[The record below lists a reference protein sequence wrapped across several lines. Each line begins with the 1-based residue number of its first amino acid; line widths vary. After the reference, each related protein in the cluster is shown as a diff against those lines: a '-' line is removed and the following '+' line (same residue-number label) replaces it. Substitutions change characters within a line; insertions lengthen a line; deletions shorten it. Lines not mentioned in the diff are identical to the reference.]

1 MYIGIPRETFPG
13 ERRVGATPEST
24 ERLRKLGFAVL
35 LESGAG
41 AAAGL
46 ADESYGDVEVLPDS
60 AALWARADIVLKVRP
75 PTLDDVARMRPGQVV
90 LCLFWP
96 AQNPGLLE
104 AVAARGVTLLAMD
117 QVPRITRAQKLD
129 VLSSQANLVGYRAVI
144 EAANHFGRFF
154 TGQVTAA
161 GKVAPAKVL
170 IIGAGVAGLAAV
182 GTARA
187 LGAIVRAFDT
197 RPAVREQVQSLGAEF
212 LEVTLAEEGDGG
224 GGYAKEM
231 SPAFIAAEMALF
243 LEQAR
248 EVDIIVT
255 TALIPGKRAP
265 TLITEEMVEAMRP
278 GSVIVDLAAEQ
289 GGNCALTQPGQVV
302 VHNRVSIVGYTD
314 LPSRMAVQASQL
326 FGTNLCHLLADM
338 GGGAAFRV
346 DMDDEVVRALTVT
359 HEGAVTWPAPKR
371 EAPPT
376 VVPAV
381 AAAAA
386 PKAAS
391 PNGASTRVAPAA
403 LTTPSGRPNSTPK
416 SGTKS
421 GSHGHGPPQGG
432 GGSPVGL
439 FIGGAA
445 LLAVGLVAPPA
456 FLTHLMVFVLAC
468 FIGWQVVW
476 NVTPA
481 LHTPLM
487 SVTNAISGII
497 LLGGMVQL
505 GTGGTFSAASL
516 LGAVAI
522 LLATINVAGGFL
534 VTQRMLRMFVRES

>member
-13 ERRVGATPEST
+13 ERRVAGTPEST
-24 ERLRKLGFAVL
+24 ERLRKLGFDVGIEA
-35 LESGAG
+35 GAG
-41 AAAGL
+41 VGAGL
-46 ADESYGDVEVLPDS
+46 ADDAYVGVDLLPD
-60 AALWARADIVLKVRP
+60 AAAVWAAADIVLKVRP
-75 PTLDDVARMRPGQVV
+75 PTLDDIAHMRRGQVV
-90 LCLFWP
+90 LSLFWP

-104 AVAARGVTLLAMD
+104 AVAARGVTMIAMD

-144 EAANHFGRFF
+144 EAANRFGRFF

-161 GKVAPAKVL
+161 GKVPPAKVL
-170 IIGAGVAGLAAV
+170 VIGAGVAGLAAV
-182 GTARA
+182 GAARA
-187 LGAIVRAFDT
+187 LGGIVRAFDT

-212 LEVTLAEEGDGG
+212 LEVKIDEDGAG
-224 GGYAKEM
+224 TGGYAKEM

-243 LEQAR
+243 LAQAR
-248 EVDIIVT
+248 EVDIVIT
-255 TALIPGKRAP
+255 TALIPGKPAP
-265 TLITEEMVEAMRP
+265 TLLTEEMVEAMRP

-289 GGNCALTQPGQVV
+289 GGNCALTRPGEVV
-302 VHNRVSIVGYTD
+302 VHNGVTIIGYTD

-326 FGTNLCHLLADM
+326 FGTNLCHLLDDM

-346 DMDDEVVRALTVT
+346 DMGDEVVRAMTVA
-359 HEGAVTWPAPKR
+359 HDGAVTWPPPPPAPK
-371 EAPPT
+371 PT
-376 VVPAV
+376 VTPAPVNAPAPTPV
-381 AAAAA
+381 AT
-386 PKAAS
+386 S
-391 PNGASTRVAPAA
+391 PARVAGPVSPVVK
-403 LTTPSGRPNSTPK
+403 PSGATRAPPK
-416 SGTKS
+416 SGA
-421 GSHGHGPPQGG
+421 HGHGAPRGG
-432 GGSPVGL
+432 GGRSPLGL
-439 FIGGAA
+439 FVAGVA
-445 LLAVGLVAPPA
+445 LLALGAVAPPA
-456 FLTHLMVFVLAC
+456 FLTHLLVFVLAC

-505 GTGGTFSAASL
+505 GTGGTFSAPSM

-534 VTQRMLRMFVRES
+534 VTQRMLRMFVREG

>member
-13 ERRVGATPEST
+13 ERRVGATPESA
-24 ERLRKLGFAVL
+24 ERLRKLGFTVVL
-35 LESGAG
+35 EAGAG

-46 ADESYGDVEVLPDS
+46 SDESYADVEVLPDA

-75 PTLDDVARMRPGQVV
+75 PTLDDVARMRPGHVV

-224 GGYAKEM
+224 GGYAREM

-338 GGGAAFRV
+338 GGAAAFRV

-371 EAPPT
+371 EAPP
-376 VVPAV
+376 VVAV
-381 AAAAA
+381 AAPAAA
-386 PKAAS
+386 PKVATPANAA
-391 PNGASTRVAPAA
+391 P

-432 GGSPVGL
+432 GGSPIGL

-516 LGAVAI
+516 LGAIAI

>member
-13 ERRVGATPEST
+13 ERRVAATPGST
-24 ERLRKLGFAVL
+24 KRLRKLGFSVVL
-35 LESGAG
+35 EAGAG
-41 AAAGL
+41 AGAGL
-46 ADESYGDVEVLPDS
+46 ADAAYAGVDLLPD
-60 AALWARADIVLKVRP
+60 AAAVWAKADIVLKVRP
-75 PTLDDVARMRPGQVV
+75 PSVDELVHMRPGQVI
-90 LCLFWP
+90 LSLFWP
-96 AQNPGLLE
+96 AQNADMLS
-104 AVAARGVTLLAMD
+104 AVAARGVTLVAMD

-144 EAANHFGRFF
+144 EAANRFGRFF

-161 GKVAPAKVL
+161 GKVPPAKVL

-243 LEQAR
+243 LAQAR

-265 TLITEEMVEAMRP
+265 TLITQEMVEAMRP

-289 GGNCALTQPGQVV
+289 GGNCALTTPGEAV
-302 VHNRVSIVGYTD
+302 VHNGVTIIGYTD

-326 FGTNLCHLLADM
+326 YGTNLCHLLDDM
-338 GGGAAFRV
+338 GGAAKFTV
-346 DMDDEVVRALTVT
+346 DMEDAVVRAMTVT
-359 HEGAVTWPAPKR
+359 HQNGITWPPPPVAAAP
-371 EAPPT
+371 APVKPAPAP
-376 VVPAV
+376 VAAPAV
-381 AAAAA
+381 AA
-386 PKAAS
+386 P
-391 PNGASTRVAPAA
+391 RPAA
-403 LTTPSGRPNSTPK
+403 RPSG
-416 SGTKS
+416 G
-421 GSHGHGPPQGG
+421 HGHGAPRGG
-432 GGSPVGL
+432 KGGNPLGL
-439 FIGGAA
+439 LLAGVA
-445 LLAVGLVAPPA
+445 LLALGVVAPPA
-456 FLTHLMVFVLAC
+456 FLTHLLVFVLAC
-468 FIGWQVVW
+468 FIGYQVVW

-487 SVTNAISGII
+487 SVTNAVSGII

-505 GTGGTFSAASL
+505 GSGGTFSAASV